1 VTVRR
6 AAFVAPTILALA
18 TAASAGEATRTL
30 QGRLEGADLGNY
42 AVENLAGSMR
52 VTAGTG
58 DAVEAVVTVHAESPE
73 LASLIRVERVTG
85 EKGEPT
91 LRVRYPV
98 DRYTDYRFPGGND
111 DGGLLL
117 GLFGGGSTNTKYE
130 GRHVRVSAHGGVL
143 LYADVEVRVPR
154 HSPKAL
160 FRNAAGPIDGR
171 GVEGTLRFDTGYG
184 KVTVAEVGGD
194 VVADTGSGDV
204 DAKAVTGS
212 FKCDT
217 GSGECVVSSFS
228 GERLVCDTGSGRV
241 RVAGATAHSVDV
253 DSGSGSVKLDD
264 VDADTVRVDT
274 GSGSLDMTSPSKR
287 LARLSADTGSGSVRL
302 RLAPDA
308 GFEARADLGSGS
320 IENGYADARPILK
333 RNEVVGYKRG
343 DGRIRID
350 VDTGS
355 GSLTLEPTR

>member
-1 VTVRR
+1 MRR
-6 AAFVAPTILALA
+6 IALSAPTILAFALS
-18 TAASAGEATRTL
+18 TPASPGEVTRTL
-30 QGRLEGADLGNY
+30 QARLGSADVGHY
-42 AVENLAGSMR
+42 AVENLAGAMR

-58 DAVEAVVTVHAESPE
+58 DSVEATVTVHAESSE
-73 LASLIRVERVTG
+73 LASLIRLERVTG
-85 EKGEPT
+85 EKREPT

-98 DRYTDYRFPGGND
+98 DRYTDYRYPGGND

-117 GLFGGGSTNTKYE
+117 GLFSGGSTDTKYE
-130 GRHVRVSAHGGVL
+130 GRHVRVSAHRGVL

-154 HSPKAL
+154 RSPRAL

-171 GVEGTLRFDTGYG
+171 GIEGDLRFDTGYG
-184 KVTVAEVGGD
+184 KITVAEVGGD

-204 DAKAVTGS
+204 DAKDVTGS

-217 GSGECVVSSFS
+217 GSGECVVSAFS

-241 RVAGATAHSVDV
+241 RVTGATARLVDV

-264 VDADTVRVDT
+264 VDADTVKVDT
-274 GSGSLDMTSPSKR
+274 GSGSLDMTSPSRR
-287 LARLSADTGSGSVRL
+287 LTRLSADTGSGSVRL
-302 RLAPDA
+302 RLAPEA
-308 GFEARADLGSGS
+308 GFEAYADLGSGS
-320 IENGYADARPILK
+320 IDSGYADARPILR
-333 RNEVVGYKRG
+333 RNEVVGYRRG

-355 GSLTLEPTR
+355 GSLTLEPSR

>member
-6 AAFVAPTILALA
+6 TALFVPCILVITA
-18 TAASAGEATRTL
+18 AASAGEVTRTL
-30 QGRLEGADLGNY
+30 RATLPPGDAARY

-58 DAVEAVVTVHAESPE
+58 DTVEATVTVHAESAE
-73 LASLIRVERVTG
+73 LADLIRLERVTG
-85 EKGEPT
+85 AVGEPA

-98 DRYTDYRFPGGND
+98 ERYQDFRYPGGND

-117 GLFGGGSTNTKYE
+117 GLFPGGSTDTKYE
-130 GRHVRVSAHGGVL
+130 GRHVRVSARKGVL
-143 LYADVEVRVPR
+143 LYADVDVRVPR
-154 HSPKAL
+154 RSPKAL
-160 FRNAAGPIDGR
+160 FRNAAGPIEGR
-171 GVEGTLRFDTGYG
+171 GIVGDLRFDTGYG
-184 KVTVAEVGGD
+184 RITLAEVGGD

-204 DAKAVTGS
+204 DAKGVTGS

-217 GSGECVVSSFS
+217 GSGECVVSGFS

-241 RVAGATAHSVDV
+241 RVSGARARWVDV

-264 VDADTVRVDT
+264 VDADTVKVDT

-287 LARLSADTGSGSVRL
+287 LTRLSADTGSGSVRL

-308 GFEARADLGSGS
+308 GFEVRADLGSGR
-320 IENGYADARPILK
+320 IESEYGDARPILK
-333 RNEVVGYKRG
+333 RNEVVGYRRG

-350 VDTGS
+350 VETGS
-355 GSLTLEPTR
+355 GSLTLEPMR